1 MASKFTEKQA
11 KIAHYI
17 SSGPKTSEEISSK
30 LSLPLN
36 ETSEEL
42 KGMMKLKLV
51 RQDGYPL
58 KYSLAPEIE
67 NKLKERKEIA
77 MEDSYKL
84 RLKIITDVQSI
95 EENLAMKS
103 LDEVE
108 KALRQES
115 DFTIYDIHKAKPV
128 KEGEHYTSYLEAE
141 LSVKNFP
148 ALVRLVYFFGPT
160 SIEILKPDKLEI
172 PVEELQD
179 GIMDMVEMVQSYNYH
194 ILKLMNKKEL
204 DEFQRKLL
212 K

>member
-1 MASKFTEKQA
+1 MAPKFTEKQA
-11 KIAHYI
+11 KIAHFI
-17 SSGPKTSEEISSK
+17 STGGKTSEEISSK
-30 LSLPLN
+30 LKIPLN
-36 ETSEEL
+36 EVSEEL
-42 KGMMKLKLV
+42 KAMMKLRLV

-67 NKLKERKEIA
+67 GKLKERKEIA
-77 MEDSYKL
+77 MEDTYKL

-95 EENLAMKS
+95 EEELAIKS

-115 DFTIYDIHKAKPV
+115 DFTVYDISKAKPV

-141 LSVKNFP
+141 LSVKDFP
-148 ALVRLVYFFGPT
+148 ALVRLVYFYGPT
-160 SIEILKPDKLEI
+160 SIEVVKPQKFEI
-172 PVEELQD
+172 SMDELQD

>member
-1 MASKFTEKQA
+1 MASRFTEKQA
-11 KIAHYI
+11 KIAHFV
-17 SSGPKTSEEISSK
+17 SSAPKTAEEISSR
-30 LSLPLN
+30 LALPLD
-36 ETSEEL
+36 EVSEEL
-42 KGMMKLKLV
+42 KGMMKLKLI

-58 KYSLAPEIE
+58 KYSLAHEIDVR
-67 NKLKERKEIA
+67 LKERKEIS

-95 EENLAMKS
+95 EENMAMKS

-108 KALRQES
+108 KALRQEQ
-115 DFTIYDIHKAKPV
+115 DFTIYDVTKAKPV

-160 SIEILKPDKLEI
+160 SIEVIRPEKFEI
-172 PVEELQD
+172 SIEELQD
-179 GIMDMVEMVQSYNYH
+179 GLMDMVEMVQSYNYH